1 MKCLSRLKLIDL
13 KKVINYQ
20 LISSN
25 IPKKQRIFAPL
36 ILTSILSL
44 GTTITLLDAAV
55 ADSVEIP
62 QNLAT
67 SKQSRLLLPRSV
79 INAIHRHIGNNTRL
93 LNTNLRGQLRVIG
106 YSSRNWPDRCLGLGK
121 PGEYCYEIFIKDGWR
136 VVMTDGKQTW
146 IYRTDSSGETVREEK
161 KQTST
166 DIKLPD
172 SVTNKVLE
180 AASKQLGFST
190 SQVRITMI
198 QKQTWA
204 NGCLGLY
211 SFAGQMCTQALVPGW
226 LVTVEG
232 NQQRLV
238 YRTNESGS
246 LVKLDEKASIILKK

>member
-1 MKCLSRLKLIDL
+1 MKCLFGLNTIDL
-13 KKVINYQ
+13 RKVINYQ
-20 LISSN
+20 LISSK
-25 IPKKQRIFAPL
+25 ITKKQRIFAPL

-67 SKQSRLLLPRSV
+67 SKQSCLLLPRSV
-79 INAIHRHIGNNTRL
+79 INAIHRDIRKNTRIL
-93 LNTNLRGQLRVIG
+93 STNLPGQLRVIG

-161 KQTST
+161 KQIST
-166 DIKLPD
+166 DIKLPNA
-172 SVTNKVLE
+172 VTNKVLD
-180 AASKQLGFST
+180 AASKKLGFPT
-190 SQVRITMI
+190 FQLRITMA

-204 NGCLGLY
+204 NGCLGL
-211 SFAGQMCTQALVPGW
+211 AGPGQICTQALVPGW
-226 LVTVEG
+226 LVTVES

-246 LVKLDEKASIILKK
+246 LVKLDEKASNILKE